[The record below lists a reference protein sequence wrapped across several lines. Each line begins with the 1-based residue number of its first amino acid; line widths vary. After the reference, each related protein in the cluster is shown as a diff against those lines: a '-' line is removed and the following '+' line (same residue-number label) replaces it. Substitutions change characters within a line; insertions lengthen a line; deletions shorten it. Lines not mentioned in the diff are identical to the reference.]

1 MIISGRLEKNLT
13 LNNKLIILDGIWG
26 GGKSLLFPLIS
37 SFKGVQDPI
46 IDLVF
51 EEIVRLWC
59 SGRLSDS
66 DAKWLIQN
74 HLDRN
79 LYYKKIGRNIN
90 LKLID
95 ETGLFGKK
103 SILKTIYSLI
113 APEDLKILDRLIKK
127 DEADLI
133 VTHMLNPCYQPL
145 KELLQD
151 RLKFI
156 EVVRHPLYVIKH
168 ISAYLS
174 RWNCV
179 RDFNMSKMDGD
190 IKIPAFIENIRLYK
204 NSNIFEKSAMV
215 LGIYYKE
222 IFNCDT
228 KSYDANRL
236 FISFENICFHPDR
249 MMDEI
254 SIFLDRKPD
263 INIENIYKKIAI
275 PRNNILGGIGKK
287 KYGWSKS
294 DKGISD
300 QKYMISTIR
309 ELKHEMNQESLR
321 DFFRL
326 CEEYEDRFISKISKL
341 IRYE

>member
-1 MIISGRLEKNLT
+1 MIISGKLEKSLT

-37 SFKGVQDPI
+37 SFKGVEDPV

-59 SGRLSDS
+59 SGRICDS

-103 SILKTIYSLI
+103 YILKTIYSLI
-113 APEDLKILDRLIKK
+113 AREDLQILDGLIEKNNA
-127 DEADLI
+127 ELI

-145 KELLQD
+145 RVFLQD

-168 ISAYLS
+168 ISAYLN
-174 RWNCV
+174 RWDCV

-190 IKIPAFIENIRLYK
+190 TKIPAFIEDVPLYK
-204 NSNIFEKSAMV
+204 KCNIFEKSAIV
-215 LGIYYKE
+215 LGIYYKD

-228 KSYDANRL
+228 KSYDASRI
-236 FISFENICFHPDR
+236 FISFEDICFDPDR
-249 MMDEI
+249 SMDEI
-254 SIFLDRKPD
+254 SSFLDRKPD
-263 INIENIYKKIAI
+263 INIESIYKKIAI
-275 PRNNILGGIGKK
+275 PRVNLLGGIGKK

-300 QKYMISTIR
+300 HEYMISTIQ
-309 ELKHEMNQESLR
+309 ELKYQMNQESLR
-321 DFFRL
+321 DFFSL
-326 CEEYEDRFISKISKL
+326 CEEYEDRFVSRISKL